1 MTDKRKDAA
10 WTSTSRRRFLQS
22 AAWTAGAVAT
32 GVGSW
37 IIRPDWANAA
47 AEPIKVG
54 IATDLTGAIGYAGN
68 ANANVAKIPQGVCW
82 HLFGRAAPLP
92 YADVCENNELRT
104 YCISIKPLSISGR

>member
-1 MTDKRKDAA
+1 M
-10 WTSTSRRRFLQS
+10 
-22 AAWTAGAVAT
+22 AGAAAT

-68 ANANVAKIPQGVCW
+68 ANANVAKMLIKDLNAGGG
-82 HLFGRAAPLP
+82 LLGRPWSFIS
-92 YADVCENNELRT
+92 RT
-104 YCISIKPLSISGR
+104 LHRTNLSQFQMCVS